1 MSLYTYELSIP
12 MNLVN
17 LNLTGDNHMSIGVD
31 CIIIGH
37 VIMWI
42 HYQSC
47 VMVVIILK
55 CHFMIAFL
63 SLGRSL
69 SRCYA
74 LFIVVVVVFVAC
86 PFVLLRDPCL
96 QFQGDGI

>member
-1 MSLYTYELSIP
+1 MH
-12 MNLVN
+12 V
-17 LNLTGDNHMSIGVD
+17 GVD

-37 VIMWI
+37 VSCDHVDPLSIMW
-42 HYQSC
+42 
-47 VMVVIILK
+47 MVVIILK

-74 LFIVVVVVFVAC
+74 LFVVVVVVFVVC